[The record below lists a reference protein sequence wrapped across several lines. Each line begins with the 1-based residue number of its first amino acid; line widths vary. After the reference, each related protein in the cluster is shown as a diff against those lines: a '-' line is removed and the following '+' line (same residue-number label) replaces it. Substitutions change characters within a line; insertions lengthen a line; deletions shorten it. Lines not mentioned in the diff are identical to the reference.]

1 LFLNSIQK
9 DMTMSK
15 FFILFIASLSLI
27 LSSCSTNTKT
37 GNLNTEIV
45 KKNNTTKKN
54 INYYQ
59 KCKANITNKTEDFTE
74 ENEADI
80 RMNMFCKFLNSKNPN
95 NITIIIGDTPITLA
109 EILDYSEYSYLASK
123 NKLNSNYEKNAQC
136 GFYYE
141 ITESKSDQKN
151 QKVIKSKKY
160 ICYTKEDKY
169 EDSLINQCYLKGR
182 VIKKVGKEKFIP
194 EEYICPD
201 LESFYKSGR
210 EILE

>member
-1 LFLNSIQK
+1 
-9 DMTMSK
+9 MTMSK

-80 RMNMFCKFLNSKNPN
+80 RMNMFCKFHIATSYSFSGLLPHLLFFPSQKGYNHETFYPFALVKLRLNR
-95 NITIIIGDTPITLA
+95 
-109 EILDYSEYSYLASK
+109 
-123 NKLNSNYEKNAQC
+123 
-136 GFYYE
+136 
-141 ITESKSDQKN
+141 
-151 QKVIKSKKY
+151 
-160 ICYTKEDKY
+160 
-169 EDSLINQCYLKGR
+169 LK
-182 VIKKVGKEKFIP
+182 
-194 EEYICPD
+194 
-201 LESFYKSGR
+201 
-210 EILE
+210 